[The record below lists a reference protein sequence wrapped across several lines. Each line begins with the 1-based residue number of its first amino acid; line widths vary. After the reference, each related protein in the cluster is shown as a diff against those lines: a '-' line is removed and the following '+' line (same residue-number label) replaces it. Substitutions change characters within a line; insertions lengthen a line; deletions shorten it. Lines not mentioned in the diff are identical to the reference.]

1 MEIYGENM
9 KSKNIMAETASI
21 LLEIQAV
28 KLNPAEPFTYAS
40 GIRSP
45 IYCDSR
51 MILSFPEK
59 RAKIISFFLE
69 AIKQNN
75 LQFDIVCGIATAG
88 IPHAA
93 LIAEKLGKPMIYAR
107 SEAKDHGRK
116 NQIEGKLEKGQK
128 VLMVEDLIS
137 TGGSSINAVNAV
149 REAGGIVE
157 NCVAIFT
164 YEMEKAK
171 KAFSDV
177 DNGCRL
183 FTLSNFSALVETAAE
198 SGYITAE
205 QKEIILEW
213 NKNPEEWY
221 GKHFS

>member
-1 MEIYGENM
+1 MESTDIM
-9 KSKNIMAETASI
+9 KETASI

-40 GIRSP
+40 GIKSP
-45 IYCDSR
+45 IYCDNR
-51 MILSFPEK
+51 MILSFPDK

-69 AIKQNN
+69 VIKQNN

-116 NQIEGKLEKGQK
+116 NQIEGKLERGQK

-171 KAFSDV
+171 KAFSDSAT
-177 DNGCRL
+177 GCKL
-183 FTLSNFSALVETAAE
+183 STLSNFSALVETAAE